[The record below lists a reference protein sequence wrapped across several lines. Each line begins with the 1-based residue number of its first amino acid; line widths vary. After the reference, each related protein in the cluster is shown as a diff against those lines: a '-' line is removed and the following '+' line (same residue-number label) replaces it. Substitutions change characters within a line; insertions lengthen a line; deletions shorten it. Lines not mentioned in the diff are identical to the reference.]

1 MDGRNLGEQ
10 VEAQF
15 KEQGAGRYR
24 HVGIKLKRSPGGFRE
39 IHSRPSFP
47 VNGDKFKKGFV
58 HKQPPLSLPYSRKAR
73 YASQWRAILPNTNAP
88 LKIST
93 RATWLTIESDE

>member
-1 MDGRNLGEQ
+1 VAKPINALFVFDLIIWSKMDGRNPGAQ

-15 KEQGAGRYR
+15 KEQGASRYR
-24 HVGIKLKRSPGGFRE
+24 HAGIKLKKSPGGFRE

-58 HKQPPLSLPYSRKAR
+58 NKQPPCTLP
-73 YASQWRAILPNTNAP
+73 
-88 LKIST
+88 
-93 RATWLTIESDE
+93 

>member
-24 HVGIKLKRSPGGFRE
+24 HAGIKLKRSPGGFRE

-73 YASQWRAILPNTNAP
+73 YASQWRAIPPNTNAP

-93 RATWLTIESDE
+93 RATWLTIESYE

>member
-24 HVGIKLKRSPGGFRE
+24 HAGIKLNRSPGGFRE

-47 VNGDKFKKGFV
+47 VNGDKFSAGLLRCF
-58 HKQPPLSLPYSRKAR
+58 
-73 YASQWRAILPNTNAP
+73 PNVKDP
-88 LKIST
+88 G
-93 RATWLTIESDE
+93 

>member
-1 MDGRNLGEQ
+1 MDGRNPGEQ

-15 KEQGAGRYR
+15 KEQGASRYR
-24 HVGIKLKRSPGGFRE
+24 HAGIKLKKSPGGFRE

-58 HKQPPLSLPYSRKAR
+58 NKQPPAPCRKQGKFATPVTVAR
-73 YASQWRAILPNTNAP
+73 FYQTPTPP

-93 RATWLTIESDE
+93 QAT